1 MTNETRTNETVLKKQ
16 ADDFEDPLQNYDPK
30 VYNDPLEKA
39 LAEETVAAIQSTP
52 VAMVTPATR
61 VHAALQTLANLKVSC
76 LLVEDQG
83 KLVGVFSDR
92 DVLERVA
99 LEYDQ
104 VKDRPVRE
112 LMTANPVVV
121 YESDSA
127 AAALS
132 IMAVCGFRHVP
143 VTKVDGTIVGIISPQ
158 RVTEFLRK
166 HFSN

>member
-1 MTNETRTNETVLKKQ
+1 MVNRSARIAEPDEFQ
-16 ADDFEDPLQNYDPK
+16 DPLQNYDPK

-39 LAEETVAAIQSTP
+39 LAEETVAAIQSSP
-52 VAMVTPATR
+52 VVKVSPDTSVRQAIE
-61 VHAALQTLANLKVSC
+61 ALADLRVSC
-76 LLVEDQG
+76 LLVEDAG

-99 LEYDQ
+99 LEYEQ
-104 VKDRPVRE
+104 VQDHPVRE

-132 IMAVCGFRHVP
+132 IMAVSGFRHVP

-166 HFSN
+166 HVMK